1 MSKKPKIKGKGK
13 TDRPV
18 AKTEKVKHTIDRSG
32 LTWLLAVL
40 PITAICL
47 FPMLNN
53 GFTNWDDELYVTQN
67 RLLKGPDWAA
77 IFTGPYASNYH
88 PLTILSL
95 ALNYAISGM
104 DPFSYHFV
112 NWLLHI
118 LNTALV
124 FLFIYK
130 VSGKKIYVAA
140 FVALVF
146 GVHPMHVESVAWV
159 SERKDVLYA
168 LFFLLALLQY
178 WSFLETG
185 KRSKGILC
193 FIFFVLSLL
202 SKPAAIILPFV
213 LWLLDYWYGRP
224 FNRKVLVEKIPFL
237 ILSLIFGFIT
247 ITVQSGDAIVGL
259 ETYPLW
265 TRFFFACYTI
275 MIYTARFFIP
285 YPLSAFHPYPS
296 VDGLGLPVLM
306 SPIFMVAFLVLL
318 WLKRKDKL
326 IVFSLLFFIVNL
338 LLVVQFVSIGLT
350 IVSERYTY
358 IPYIGLSFL
367 AGMWLNKYLISSSS
381 TLIKAIPFIIGIVF
395 GYISFQRTK
404 VWKDGDTL
412 WSDVIKHYPD
422 AATPRSNHA
431 NYLKKMAG
439 LAEYKSQENELL
451 LRALEDC
458 NVAIKLKPTHAK
470 GYENRQNIYLILKK
484 DSLALADANSLIRLE
499 PQNSHAFYTKAVV
512 YMRFNMPDSA
522 IEWFNKSIALNPNSD
537 AALNN
542 RGSLLFNNF
551 KRYNEALTD
560 FNKAIDLD
568 PKGEYYYHRSLCYYQ
583 TGDINK
589 AKADALV
596 AIQKGISLPD
606 AYKTMLQLPK

>member
-1 MSKKPKIKGKGK
+1 
-13 TDRPV
+13 
-18 AKTEKVKHTIDRSG
+18 
-32 LTWLLAVL
+32 
-40 PITAICL
+40 
-47 FPMLNN
+47 MLSN

-67 RLLKGPDWAA
+67 PLLKGPDWNA
-77 IFTGPYASNYH
+77 IFTQASASNYH

-95 ALNYAISGM
+95 AFNYAISGV

-112 NWLLHI
+112 NWLIHI

-124 FLFIYK
+124 YLFIYK
-130 VSGKKIYVAA
+130 ISGKKAYVAA
-140 FVALVF
+140 FAAIVF

-185 KRSKGILC
+185 KRSKAIFC
-193 FIFFVLSLL
+193 FAFFILSLL

-213 LWLLDYWYGRP
+213 LLLLDYWYGRT
-224 FNRKVLVEKIPFL
+224 FNWKIIVEKIPFL
-237 ILSLIFGFIT
+237 LLSLIFGFIT
-247 ITVQSGDAIVGL
+247 VKVQSADAIVGL
-259 ETYPLW
+259 GVYPLW

-275 MIYTARFFIP
+275 MIYAARFFVP
-285 YPLSAFHPYPS
+285 YPLSAFHPYPP
-296 VDGLGLPVLM
+296 VDSLGLTVWL
-306 SPIFMVAFLVLL
+306 SPIFMIALLVLL

-326 IVFSLLFFIVNL
+326 VIFSILFFIVNL

-358 IPYIGLSFL
+358 IPYIGLAFL
-367 AGMWLNKYLISSSS
+367 AGMWLNRYLISSQSN
-381 TLIKAIPFIIGIVF
+381 LVRAIPFIIGAVF
-395 GYISFQRTK
+395 GIISFQRTK

-412 WSDVIKHYPD
+412 WTDVIKQYPN

-439 LAEYKSQENELL
+439 LPENRSRQNELL

-458 NVAIKLKPTHAK
+458 NVAIHLKPGHAK
-470 GYENRQNIYLILKK
+470 GYENRQNIYLLLKR
-484 DSLALADANSLIRLE
+484 DTLALADANSLLNLE
-499 PQNSHAFYTKAVV
+499 PQNSHAMYTRAVV
-512 YMRFNMPDSA
+512 NMRFNKPDSA
-522 IEWFNKSIALNPNSD
+522 LFWFNKSLAINPNAD
-537 AALNN
+537 PVLNN

-551 KRYNEALTD
+551 KRYTEAVAD
-560 FNKAIDLD
+560 FTKAIGLN
-568 PKGEYYYHRSLCYYQ
+568 PQGEYFYHRSLCYYQ
-583 TGDINK
+583 MGDIPK

-596 AIQKGISLPD
+596 AAQKGIAIPAELKN
-606 AYKTMLQLPK
+606 ALQIQ